1 MTRRTAIL
9 LGLVFV
15 LVVGG
20 ALTARGLGIRAMKI
34 ESGSMVPAV
43 EPRDWIVVKDID
55 HGDVRG
61 IQRGDIVMFRFP
73 PNGGPLRAIKRVV
86 AVGEDRV
93 EIGPRS
99 VTVNGK
105 TIAIAGAP
113 SPRSARHR
121 IETVPR
127 GRFFLLGDNAR
138 VSIDSRSFGAIR
150 PTDIV
155 ARHVLTAGSSGSVG
169 LKAVVAIVLLAA
181 AVATAMIAL
190 RRRSGPPARSGP
202 PT

>member
-1 MTRRTAIL
+1 MTRGIAIG

-20 ALTARGLGIRAMKI
+20 ALTARGLGIRAVKI
-34 ESGSMVPAV
+34 ESGSMAPTI
-43 EPRDWIVVKDID
+43 EPRDRIVVKDIN
-55 HGDVRG
+55 HGDVRD
-61 IQRGDIVMFRFP
+61 IERGDIVMFRFP

-93 EIGPRS
+93 EIGPHS

-113 SPRSARHR
+113 SSRSARHR
-121 IETVPR
+121 IETVPP

-155 ARHVLTAGSSGSVG
+155 ARHLLTAGSAGSVV

-190 RRRSGPPARSGP
+190 RRRYGRVSRPA
-202 PT
+202 